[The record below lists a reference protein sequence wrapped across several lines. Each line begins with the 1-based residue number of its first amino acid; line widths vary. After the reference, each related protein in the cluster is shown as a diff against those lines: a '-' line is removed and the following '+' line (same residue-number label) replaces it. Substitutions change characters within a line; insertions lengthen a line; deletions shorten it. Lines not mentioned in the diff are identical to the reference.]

1 MIVLDEQLLGRDIE
15 TEITRWYRGTV
26 QFIIDLR
33 PNTVIKDDA
42 IPVILGQQN
51 KPTFVTINERD
62 FWRKVEINSNFCV
75 VCFTLS
81 DARVTEIPDILRTLF
96 RHLEFKTKVSR
107 MGKVVRIT
115 ENEINYY
122 TFNNRQVRQLR

>member
-15 TEITRWYRGTV
+15 TALSRWYRGAV

-42 IPVILGQQN
+42 IPAILSRQN
-51 KPTFVTINERD
+51 NPTFVTINERD
-62 FWRKVEINSNFCV
+62 FWRKVEINSRFCV

-81 DARVTEIPDILRTLF
+81 DARATDIPEALRALF
-96 RHLEFKTKVSR
+96 TYPEFKTKASR

-115 ENEINYY
+115 ESEISYY
-122 TFNNRQVRQLR
+122 TFDNRQVKPLG